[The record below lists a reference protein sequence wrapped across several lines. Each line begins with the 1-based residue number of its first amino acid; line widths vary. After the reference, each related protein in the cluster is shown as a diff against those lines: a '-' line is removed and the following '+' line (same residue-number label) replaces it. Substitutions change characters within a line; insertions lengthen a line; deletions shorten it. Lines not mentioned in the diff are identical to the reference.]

1 MWTHRYIEST
11 APNVGTMCSFETHK
25 SSIFSLLNGD
35 AINSKWVQPLLS
47 GITNFLLQKGKTSSQ
62 FRRNISKAERP
73 SWETSAKAGTRKE
86 VTRMKGG
93 EAQENRMS
101 KEISDVVWLVTLR
114 NIKNTQKILFEL
126 NVDKKLG
133 PMRGKILQSHSRSEV
148 IQDHLLRWE
157 KVCRIEMSL

>member
-1 MWTHRYIEST
+1 
-11 APNVGTMCSFETHK
+11 
-25 SSIFSLLNGD
+25 
-35 AINSKWVQPLLS
+35 
-47 GITNFLLQKGKTSSQ
+47 
-62 FRRNISKAERP
+62 
-73 SWETSAKAGTRKE
+73 
-86 VTRMKGG
+86 MKGG

-148 IQDHLLRWE
+148 IQDHLLR
-157 KVCRIEMSL
+157 